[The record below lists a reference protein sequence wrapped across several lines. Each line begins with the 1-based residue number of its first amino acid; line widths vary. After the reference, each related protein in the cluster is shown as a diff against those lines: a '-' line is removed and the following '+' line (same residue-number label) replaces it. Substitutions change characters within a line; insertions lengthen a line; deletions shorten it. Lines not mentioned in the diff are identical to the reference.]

1 MNVDYTSDIS
11 FVLGVI
17 KVDDNMPDPVDWTL
31 HEMELLVG
39 KSCLAALF
47 ISVHFFY
54 YKTTLGWL
62 DSHIGIC
69 LSYLLL
75 ESVMVR
81 KQCYYYMKRI
91 KDCGLDSVVRLV
103 AQS

>member
-39 KSCLAALF
+39 KSC
-47 ISVHFFY
+47 
-54 YKTTLGWL
+54 
-62 DSHIGIC
+62 
-69 LSYLLL
+69 
-75 ESVMVR
+75 
-81 KQCYYYMKRI
+81 
-91 KDCGLDSVVRLV
+91 
-103 AQS
+103 